1 MRRRRGRTIGTL
13 LLGVGAL
20 LSLAYTLFGDGLAW
34 RTIPTPVVKAAST
47 QE

>member
-20 LSLAYTLFGDGLAW
+20 LWPAYALFGDRLAG
-34 RTIPTPVVKAAST
+34 RTMPTPVVKAAST